1 MKKFYLFAA
10 TTMALLTACQE
21 NEALVT
27 ITDAEINSAESV
39 ELSASINESSTRT
52 YLGEG
57 GGVCWEQKEAI
68 GVFYLNSAQSKFTV
82 RAITND
88 AKTNA
93 SLFCASPNKSG
104 EAIAH
109 AVAVYP
115 YDANAT
121 LTLNYVDVDVDVD
134 VDDDDN
140 VDAQDGDN
148 VDEQEPTLASYTVA
162 TTFPAVQ
169 SYKANSFGSGASPM
183 MAIAEKG
190 SDLGFK
196 NVAATIKLQLTG
208 TATITKVEVTTT
220 SGKPLAGACTYTM
233 PVDGGAPTFA
243 FNNGGDTYTTITLDC
258 GEEGVQ
264 LKENEATNFMFT
276 LPPMHMDDN
285 ELLFHVYNKEDG
297 VYTEIKKETG
307 WNYERSKITAVG
319 PYTYEMPVYAASING
334 KPYDNVADAFA
345 AFAAFETGNITEA
358 TMNLKK
364 DIVLGTAPTAANS
377 LSRTTSTDESDLTEY
392 LDQEAIIIPTGK
404 TLTLN
409 LNGHSIRGEK
419 ACTGSFAMI
428 DNNGTLIITGN
439 GTISFKDTSAGDPSF
454 GWGSY
459 TILNKGTLI
468 VENGTIEHLGEQAFA
483 THMICAIFQYSGSTT
498 INGGTIS
505 TPNYRSARLWM
516 GDMTINGG
524 NFDGQLWVQAM
535 DNTAELTINGGTFA
549 PRGRD
554 GSSVFITNDQ
564 RTVGLTVTGGYFNTK
579 IGSNKTTNFTSGSG
593 MVTGGT
599 FTESA
604 KTNTKAELLAT
615 GYQFVANGDDTYDVK
630 R

>member
-121 LTLNYVDVDVDVD
+121 LTLNYVDVD
-134 VDDDDN
+134 DDDN

-208 TATITKVEVTTT
+208 TATISKVEVTTT

-233 PVDGGAPTFA
+233 GIDGSAPVIEFA
-243 FNNGGDTYTTITLDC
+243 EDAATTITLDC
-258 GEEGVQ
+258 GEKGVL

-276 LPPMHMDDN
+276 LPPMSMNDN

-334 KPYDNVADAFA
+334 KPYDNVEA

-377 LSRTTSTDESDLTEY
+377 LSRTASTDESDLTEY
-392 LDQEAIIIPTGK
+392 LDQEAIIIPAGK

-409 LNGHSIRGEK
+409 LNGHSIHGEK
-419 ACTGSFAMI
+419 ECTGSFAMI
-428 DNNGTLIITGN
+428 ENNGTLIITGN

-468 VENGTIEHLGEQAFA
+468 VENGTIEHLGEQSFA
-483 THMICAIFQYSGSTT
+483 THMICAIFQYCGSTT
-498 INGGTIS
+498 INDGTIS
-505 TPNYRSARLWM
+505 TPNYRSARLWK

-524 NFDGQLWVQAM
+524 NFEGQLWVQA
-535 DNTAELTINGGTFA
+535 DYNTSKLTINGGTFA
-549 PRGRD
+549 PRGND
-554 GSSVFITNDQ
+554 GSSVFITNTSNQ
-564 RTVGLTVTGGYFNTK
+564 HTVDFAVTGGYFNTK
-579 IGSNKTTNFTSGSG
+579 IGSSNTTNFAEGSG
-593 MVTGGT
+593 MITGGT

-604 KTNTKAELLAT
+604 KTYTNVALLAT
-615 GYQFVANGDDTYDVK
+615 GYQFVANGDGTYSVK

>member
-21 NEALVT
+21 NEALET

-57 GGVCWEQKEAI
+57 GGVCWEPKEAI

-276 LPPMHMDDN
+276 LPPMHMNDN

-297 VYTEIKKETG
+297 VYTEIKKEIG

-334 KPYDNVADAFA
+334 KPYDNVEDAFV
-345 AFAAFETGNITEA
+345 AFVETGNITEA

-364 DIVLGTAPTAANS
+364 DIMLGTAPTAANS
-377 LSRTTSTDESDLTEY
+377 LSRTASTDESDLTEY

-419 ACTGSFAMI
+419 ACTESFAMI

-439 GTISFKDTSAGDPSF
+439 GTISFKDTGAGDPSY

-459 TILNKGTLI
+459 TIRNEGTLI

-483 THMICAIFQYSGSTT
+483 THMICAIYQYCGSTT

-579 IGSNKTTNFTSGSG
+579 IGSSNTTNFAEGSG
-593 MVTGGT
+593 MITGGT

-615 GYQFVANGDDTYDVK
+615 GYQFVANGDGTYSVK

>member
-1 MKKFYLFAA
+1 MKKVYLFSAIA
-10 TTMALLTACQE
+10 MALLTACQE

-121 LTLNYVDVDVDVD
+121 LTLNYVDVD
-134 VDDDDN
+134 DDDN

-208 TATITKVEVTTT
+208 TATISKVEVTTT

-364 DIVLGTAPTAANS
+364 DIVLGTASTAANS
-377 LSRTTSTDESDLTEY
+377 LSRTASTDESDLTEY
-392 LDQEAIIIPTGK
+392 LEQEAIIIPTGK

-409 LNGHSIRGEK
+409 LNGHSIHGEK
-419 ACTGSFAMI
+419 ACTESFAMI

-439 GTISFKDTSAGDPSF
+439 GTINFKDTSAGDPSF

-524 NFDGQLWVQAM
+524 NFEGQLWVQAV

-579 IGSNKTTNFTSGSG
+579 IGSSNTTNFTSGSG

-615 GYQFVANGDDTYDVK
+615 GYQFVANGDGTYSVK